1 MNINHRTVFKGQ
13 SELLSITSFII
24 KSVYVLY
31 FEILQ
36 ISNKLL
42 QSLVIIYTNST
53 FARGKLLL
61 DIQVNVLSMHYYNI
75 L

>member
-13 SELLSITSFII
+13 SKLLSITSFII

-61 DIQVNVLSMHYYNI
+61 DIQVNVLSMH
-75 L
+75 